1 MLEETL
7 PAIPA
12 STLSDF
18 AVWKVKESDEL
29 ACEAEVHPSF
39 YPAASLAMGL
49 PLPANRSKWVL
60 FLLCVMV
67 ALVALPFCASP
78 TVPTVDIPKTWTD
91 SRRAM
96 HRVLPNNSMTRQNNS
111 VRPTISNR
119 LENAGSML
127 ETFNYTAKYGLP
139 YVFVPVKIIV
149 EVRRTVSH
157 WIDMLREAFGENIY
171 VDLE

>member
-1 MLEETL
+1 MLDATV

-18 AVWKVKESDEL
+18 AIWKVKESDEL
-29 ACEAEVHPSF
+29 TYESEVEPSF

-49 PLPANRSKWVL
+49 PVSAKRNKWVL
-60 FLLCVMV
+60 FLLCVLM
-67 ALVALPFCASP
+67 ALVALPFCTSP

-91 SRRAM
+91 SRRAT
-96 HRVLPNNSMTRQNNS
+96 HRVLPNNSMTRKINA
-111 VRPTISNR
+111 RPTIADR

-127 ETFNYTAKYGLP
+127 EAFNYTAKYGLP
-139 YVFVPVKIIV
+139 YVYLPAKIIV
-149 EVRRTVSH
+149 EVKRTVSY